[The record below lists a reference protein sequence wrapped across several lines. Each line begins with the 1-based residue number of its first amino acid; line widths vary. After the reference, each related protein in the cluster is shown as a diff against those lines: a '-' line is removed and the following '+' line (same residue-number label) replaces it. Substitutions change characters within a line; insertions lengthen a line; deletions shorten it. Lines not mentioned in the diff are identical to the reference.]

1 MHNYGKQLNYFTT
14 SSKEDAEL
22 ITRMTDLDRLCELL
36 TADEYCTLFTPF
48 ITTLVEEAINFS

>member
-1 MHNYGKQLNYFTT
+1 LHNYGKQLNYFTT

-36 TADEYCTLFTPF
+36 TADEYCAFFSL
-48 ITTLVEEAINFS
+48 ITALVEEAINFS